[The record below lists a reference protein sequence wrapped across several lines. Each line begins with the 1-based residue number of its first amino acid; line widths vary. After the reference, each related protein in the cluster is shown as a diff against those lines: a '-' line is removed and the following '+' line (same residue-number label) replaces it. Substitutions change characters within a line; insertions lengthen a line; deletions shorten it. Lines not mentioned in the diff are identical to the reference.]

1 MAGRIEGKVAMITGA
16 AGGIGSA
23 CARLFADEG
32 ARVLMV
38 DREADGLAA
47 AARAIG
53 ERARHLAAD
62 VTRAEDMQACVRAA
76 AEQLGGLDIAVLNAG
91 IEGEVRPIP
100 DYPEEMFDR
109 VIAVN
114 LRGVWLGLK
123 YAMPEIARRGGGSII
138 ITSSIAGV
146 RGRAGLSAYVAS
158 KHAVIGLMRT
168 AALEGAPDGIRVN
181 TVNPSP
187 TETRMMRSLE
197 HQRAPD
203 DPGAVRRELERS
215 SPQGRY
221 AAPEEIAR
229 LMLFLASDDSAHC
242 NGSVYM
248 IDGGRN
254 AG

>member
-1 MAGRIEGKVAMITGA
+1 MARLDGKVAMVTGA

-23 CARLFADEG
+23 CARLFAAEG
-32 ARVLMV
+32 ASVLLV
-38 DREADGLAA
+38 DREADALAEVA
-47 AARAIG
+47 GSIGARAH
-53 ERARHLAAD
+53 AVAAD
-62 VTRAEDMQACVRAA
+62 VSVAADMQKCVAA
-76 AEQLGGLDIAVLNAG
+76 AEERFGGLDIAMLNAG
-91 IEGEVRPIP
+91 IEGVVQPIP
-100 DYPEEMFDR
+100 DYPEDVFDR

-114 LRGVWLGLK
+114 VRGVWLGLK
-123 YAMPEIARRGGGSII
+123 VAMPALARRGGGSIV

-158 KHAVIGLMRT
+158 KHAVVGLMRT
-168 AALEGAPDGIRVN
+168 AALECAPQNIRVN
-181 TVNPSP
+181 TINPSP

-197 HQRAPD
+197 RGRNPD
-203 DPGAVRRELERS
+203 DPEGVKREFERA

-221 AAPEEIAR
+221 AQPEEIAR
-229 LMLFLASDDSAHC
+229 LMLFLASDESAHC